1 MRKTTLVIFMILIAS
16 FLSPL
21 YSQRVM
27 GALIGGFNTTNVQG
41 DDVFGFYKFGL
52 NVGAAAIVP
61 LSDRLSMTLETI
73 YSEKGAFHREGGRG
87 MDYRLRHDYNHYK
100 LVLNYLETPLV
111 IHYNDPNGISGG
123 IGFSYA
129 RLINVKEWEDHV
141 RIATTT
147 LNDGPYN
154 PDDWSLLFDAQIDVI
169 KKLKFGARYS
179 FSLFKIRERQY
190 FNVAPDEVKIRKQYN
205 QTLSF
210 RFFWVVN
217 EKASM
222 RSRLNR

>member
-1 MRKTTLVIFMILIAS
+1 MRRYIIILLIALIS
-16 FLSPL
+16 LFTRQV
-21 YSQRVM
+21 YAQRIM

-41 DDVFGFYKFGL
+41 DDVYGFYKFGL

-61 LSDRLSMTLETI
+61 LSDNFSMTLETI
-73 YSEKGAFHREGGRG
+73 YSEKGAFHKEGGRG

-111 IHYNDPNGISGG
+111 FHYNDPNGIRGG
-123 IGFSYA
+123 VGLSYA

-147 LNDGPYN
+147 LNEGPY
-154 PDDWSLLFDAQIDVI
+154 DLQDWSVLFDAQIDVM

-179 FSLFKIRERQY
+179 FSLVKIRERQY

-210 RFFWVVN
+210 RFFWVLN
-217 EKASM
+217 ERASQ